1 VGSSGAAPD
10 TGATV
15 RPGGGIAIVVLTHN
29 RVHLLRKCVE
39 NVLQSVSPSTREIV
53 IWNNGSTD
61 GTREYLDALLDPRIA
76 VVHSEANVGMNGYA
90 RAFALT
96 SAEYLL
102 ELDDDVVD
110 APPGW
115 DAVLLNAFR
124 RLPTIGYLSAD
135 LRDDPHDSATH
146 HRYHVYEYTETVS
159 NGVRILHGP
168 VGGVCSITSRSL
180 CDRVGGFRQ
189 RRGRIFWLEDAAYVQ
204 AIERLGFGAAVLAE
218 LRVHHTGGDYYGAG
232 STLKDEYW
240 AAETRRRARRTAI
253 KKLAFR
259 LPLFRRLNARF
270 GWRAEPS

>member
-1 VGSSGAAPD
+1 MGSSGASAA

-15 RPGGGIAIVVLTHN
+15 SPAGIAIVVLTHN

-39 NVLQSVSPSTREIV
+39 NVLESTSAATREIV

-61 GTREYLDALLDPRIA
+61 GTREYLDSVANPRIR
-76 VVHSEANVGMNGYA
+76 VVHSDANVGMNGYA
-90 RAFALT
+90 RGFAMT

-110 APPGW
+110 APPAW
-115 DAVLLNAFR
+115 DAVLLDAYV

-135 LRDDPHDSATH
+135 LRDDAHDSATH
-146 HRYHVYEYTETVS
+146 HRYRVYEYSETVL
-159 NGVRILHGP
+159 NGVRILNGP
-168 VGGVCSITSRSL
+168 VGGVCSITSRALS
-180 CDRVGGFRQ
+180 DRAGGFRQ
-189 RRGRIFWLEDAAYVQ
+189 RPGRIFWLEDAAYVK
-204 AIERLGFGAAVLAE
+204 AIARLGFGAAVLAD
-218 LRVHHTGGDYYGAG
+218 LQVHHTGGDYYGAG
-232 STLKDEYW
+232 SPLKDEYW
-240 AAETRRRARRTAI
+240 AAETRRRERRSAI